1 MTTKHKTLTQ
11 FLVEQQY
18 NDACI
23 PEQLRMLIEVVAGAC
38 QRISSVVNR
47 GAVNDLLGN
56 LSSENVQ
63 GEVQKKLDVI
73 SNDILLD
80 ASAWGGHLAALASE
94 EMETIHRIP
103 KEYTAGEYL
112 LVYDPIDGS
121 GNIDVNGVVGTIFSV
136 LRTPDSASAREVTEQ
151 DFLQPGRQQ
160 VAAGYTVY
168 GAQTILVLTVGNGV
182 FGFTLD
188 RELGTWLLTHD
199 RMEIPAQTREFAINM
214 SNRRHW
220 APPVQRYVDEL
231 VAGQPG
237 PRGNDFNMRWI
248 ASMVGHVHS
257 ILIRGGVFLYPWDVR
272 NKERG
277 GRLRLMYE
285 ASPLGMIVEQAGG
298 QATDGL
304 QRLLDIQPTGLHQ
317 RVPVILGSWEEV
329 ERIKRYH
336 GEEAVSV
343 GRKGDAPNLQ

>member
-1 MTTKHKTLTQ
+1 MTPKHKTLTQ

-18 NDACI
+18 SDTCV
-23 PEQLRMLIEVVAGAC
+23 PEQLRVLIEVVADAC
-38 QRISSVVNR
+38 RSISSVVNR
-47 GAVNDLLGN
+47 SAVNDLLGN

-73 SNDILLD
+73 SNDILLN
-80 ASAWGGHLAALASE
+80 ASAWVGHVAALASE

-121 GNIDVNGVVGTIFSV
+121 GNLDVNGVVGTIFSV
-136 LRTPDSASAREVTEQ
+136 LRTPDSAREATEQ

-160 VAAGYTVY
+160 VAAGYAVY
-168 GAQTILVLTVGNGV
+168 GAQTALVLTVGNGV

-188 RELGTWLLTHD
+188 RELGTWLLTRD
-199 RMEIPAQTREFAINM
+199 RMEIPTQTQEFAINM

-220 APPVQRYVDEL
+220 APPVRRYIDEL
-231 VAGQPG
+231 VAGQTG
-237 PRGNDFNMRWI
+237 PRGQDYNMRWI
-248 ASMVGHVHS
+248 ASMVGHVHA

-272 NKERG
+272 NNERG
-277 GRLRLMYE
+277 GRLRLLYE

-298 QATDGL
+298 QATDGF

-317 RVPVILGSWEEV
+317 RVPVILGSRDEV
-329 ERIKRYH
+329 ELIKRYH
-336 GEEAVSV
+336 DEEPVSV
-343 GRKGDAPNLQ
+343 GRKGDAPTSR